1 MHITGIIDKNHSTT
15 RTRYLKLLGGYVLKV
30 KTLNPDSFICA
41 RDLFC
46 AARDAALEAKT
57 IEDALERARTRE
69 QVHAQSYGI
78 HSSCGIRDVMQPTD
92 ARMQLEERKKDLY
105 EQDMQLIRYCY
116 EVLYGRDKSHGLS
129 ELVDFRAV
137 QAIEYKYLH
146 DMKWIA
152 IAALFNAP
160 VITARRMCDYAFDV
174 IDSLGFEKTI
184 AGIGQATLDDYMV

>member
-1 MHITGIIDKNHSTT
+1 M
-15 RTRYLKLLGGYVLKV
+15 LKEKVLDPTK
-30 KTLNPDSFICA
+30 FICA

-46 AARDAALEAKT
+46 AAHDASLEAKT

-78 HSSCGIRDVMQPTD
+78 HSSTGIRDVMQPTD
-92 ARMQLEERKKDLY
+92 ARMQLEERKKELY
-105 EQDMQLIRYCY
+105 DQDMQLIRYCY

-160 VITARRMCDYAFDV
+160 VITARRMCDYGFDV

>member
-1 MHITGIIDKNHSTT
+1 ML
-15 RTRYLKLLGGYVLKV
+15 RV
-30 KTLNPDSFICA
+30 KELQPDRFLCA

-46 AARDAALEAKT
+46 AAADAADEAKT

-78 HSSCGIRDVMQPTD
+78 HSSTGIRDVMLPTD

-105 EQDMQLIRYCY
+105 DQDMQLIKYCY
-116 EVLYGRDKSHGLS
+116 EVLYGRDKTHGLS

-137 QAIEYKYLH
+137 QAVEYKYLRR
-146 DMKWIA
+146 MKWQA

-184 AGIGQATLDDYMV
+184 AGVGQATLDDYMV

>member
-1 MHITGIIDKNHSTT
+1 M
-15 RTRYLKLLGGYVLKV
+15 LKEKVLDPTK
-30 KTLNPDSFICA
+30 FICA

-46 AARDAALEAKT
+46 AAHDAALEAKT
-57 IEDALERARTRE
+57 IENALERARTRE
-69 QVHAQSYGI
+69 QVHTQSYGV
-78 HSSCGIRDVMQPTD
+78 HSSTGIRDVMVPTD
-92 ARMQLEERKKDLY
+92 ARMQLEERKRDLY

-137 QAIEYKYLH
+137 QAVEYKYLH
-146 DMKWIA
+146 DMKWVA
-152 IAALFNAP
+152 ISALFNAP

-184 AGIGQATLDDYMV
+184 TGIGQATLDDYMV